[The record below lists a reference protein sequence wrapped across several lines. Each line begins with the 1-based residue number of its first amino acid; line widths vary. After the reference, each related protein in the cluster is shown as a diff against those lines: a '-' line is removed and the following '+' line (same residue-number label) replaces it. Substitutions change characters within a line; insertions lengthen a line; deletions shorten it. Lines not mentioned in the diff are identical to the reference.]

1 MFILIRIERYF
12 GPFRLG
18 GPSLYHTFY
27 KYITLSLHQL
37 HNETIQPWQS
47 ATIVALKSGRVIFDN
62 PSYIFIEKTMP
73 DLTYKV
79 VAKTAQKQQ
88 EQQTRQLFERE
99 DLRRP

>member
-1 MFILIRIERYF
+1 
-12 GPFRLG
+12 
-18 GPSLYHTFY
+18 
-27 KYITLSLHQL
+27 
-37 HNETIQPWQS
+37 
-47 ATIVALKSGRVIFDN
+47 
-62 PSYIFIEKTMP
+62 MP